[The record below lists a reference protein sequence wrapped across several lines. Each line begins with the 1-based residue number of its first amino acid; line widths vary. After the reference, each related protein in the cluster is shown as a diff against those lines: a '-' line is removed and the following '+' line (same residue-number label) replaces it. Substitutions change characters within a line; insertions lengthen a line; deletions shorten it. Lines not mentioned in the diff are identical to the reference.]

1 MMSGVD
7 RADEQRQIDQVVSRL
22 TELFPYVP
30 DHIITETVDSTY
42 RRFDAPGSASSSR
55 CSWSGPVVRR
65 SSCNPR
71 SRSRSELRRHHRA
84 GVTAAQRLGG
94 EERSLGAPGKAE
106 LEQQS

>member
-42 RRFDAPGSASSSR
+42 RRFDGARIREFVPLF
-55 CSWSGPVVRR
+55 V
-65 SSCNPR
+65 
-71 SRSRSELRRHHRA
+71 
-84 GVTAAQRLGG
+84 
-94 EERSLGAPGKAE
+94 ERSCRATFVLQPAVE
-106 LEQQS
+106 ISV